1 RCTRWGAPCSSYRSS
16 RSRPTAGKAAG
27 PRSTRRHRRRW
38 PGRCTRT
45 SSARSRRAVCASPP
59 ASFRRRCG
67 CRWST
72 TGRSRS
78 CSTAENAFDVEFPLR
93 VVNVLV
99 FRGFAAFV
107 LGLALAPA
115 AFAQQRPLTTED
127 AEPIG
132 AGRILLEG
140 GFDFAHD
147 YENPVSGL
155 EGNLVTLPTIG
166 ISVGLS
172 SIAEFQIDG
181 AIYNHLSISSRNPNA
196 PNSHLLTIS
205 GDSTHDVSNA
215 VVATKIRLWAEG
227 PGHPAIG
234 LRFATKLPNASN
246 EKGIYLDTTDFAGSV
261 LIAKTVQSVRIV
273 VNAGGGILTNP
284 TSGIG
289 QNDVF
294 LYGLSFARALTQEFE
309 LVGEVNGRFSTRS
322 NGAFP
327 GTESR
332 GILKFGARY
341 TRGPWRTDSAI

>member
-1 RCTRWGAPCSSYRSS
+1 M
-16 RSRPTAGKAAG
+16 
-27 PRSTRRHRRRW
+27 
-38 PGRCTRT
+38 
-45 SSARSRRAVCASPP
+45 
-59 ASFRRRCG
+59 
-67 CRWST
+67 
-72 TGRSRS
+72 
-78 CSTAENAFDVEFPLR
+78 R
-93 VVNVLV
+93 VVDSFP
-99 FRGFAAFV
+99 FRSLAAIVACF
-107 LGLALAPA
+107 ALAPA

-155 EGNLVTLPTIG
+155 EGDLVTVPTIG

-181 AIYNHLSISSRNPNA
+181 GIFNHLSITSRNPNA
-196 PNSHLLTIS
+196 PNASLLTVT

-234 LRFATKLPNASN
+234 LRFATKLPNSSN
-246 EKGIYLDTTDFAGSV
+246 EKGIYLDTTDFAGTL

-284 TSGIG
+284 TSGLG

-294 LYGLSFARALTQEFE
+294 LYGLSFARALTQETE

-332 GILKFGARY
+332 GTLKFGARY
-341 TRGPWRTDSAI
+341 TRGPWRADGAVFFGTTSYDPTIGFTVGFTYVFNAFTVP